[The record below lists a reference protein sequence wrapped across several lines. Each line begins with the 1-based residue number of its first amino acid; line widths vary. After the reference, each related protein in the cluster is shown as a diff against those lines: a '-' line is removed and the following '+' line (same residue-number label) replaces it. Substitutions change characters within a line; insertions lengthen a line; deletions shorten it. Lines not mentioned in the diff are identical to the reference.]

1 MSESNVVPFT
11 GITKADL
18 PVDYILARASE
29 ADLSECVVVGFDSSG
44 NEYFASSRA
53 DAAQVIY
60 HLQRAIWALNRL
72 IDSEIDDDRD
82 G

>member
-11 GITKADL
+11 GVTKADL
-18 PVDYILARASE
+18 PVEYILERARDAE
-29 ADLSECVVVGFDSSG
+29 MAECVVVGFDRDG

-60 HLQRAIWALNRL
+60 HLQRAIWSLNRI
-72 IDSEIDDDRD
+72 IDQELGD
-82 G
+82 GDG